1 MLLLLFYAFEMNIVL
16 KFYVAQVCH
25 LVFIH
30 RTISCKSSWDIL
42 TVLSSFLSWR
52 RHCRD
57 ANMIDAFLGW
67 LPWSRPP
74 TFSLVCFPT
83 RMFIVRM
90 KRVLKAWEG
99 RAVQRKDD
107 TAWVFGLRQ
116 ETLILTL
123 AGKVL
128 TLGVM
133 LKGPEVSPWK
143 YLHIY
148 IYSCTIPDN

>member
-1 MLLLLFYAFEMNIVL
+1 
-16 KFYVAQVCH
+16 
-25 LVFIH
+25 
-30 RTISCKSSWDIL
+30 
-42 TVLSSFLSWR
+42 
-52 RHCRD
+52 
-57 ANMIDAFLGW
+57 
-67 LPWSRPP
+67 
-74 TFSLVCFPT
+74 
-83 RMFIVRM
+83 MFIVRK

-99 RAVQRKDD
+99 QAVQCEDND

-128 TLGVM
+128 TVGVM

-148 IYSCTIPDN
+148 IYSCTVPDN